1 MPARPTTGPRRSD
14 DPVPDLTDYV
24 VVHRAMT
31 VDTRRLAQAAAR
43 VGDRPRAAA
52 MRTYLAGL
60 SSEIRNHHHVEDHA
74 AWPLILSAAG
84 PEAAALAALTDDHH
98 RLDPL
103 LDDAERIAAELVERP
118 TDEDVA
124 DRLAATLDQLAML
137 LDQHV
142 ADEER
147 EVFPLIRAHVAE
159 SDYAWLQQQFRRG
172 LTLRALPF
180 VVPWVVRHAAPDEL
194 PRLVG
199 DAGWPLRVVLRM
211 FRGRFAALEQRV
223 FG

>member
-1 MPARPTTGPRRSD
+1 MSAPGTTGPRRPD
-14 DPVPDLTDYV
+14 DPAPDLTDYA

-31 VDTRRLAQAAAR
+31 VDTRRLAQAAA
-43 VGDRPRAAA
+43 VIGDRPRAVAL
-52 MRTYLAGL
+52 RTYLAGVA
-60 SSEIRNHHHVEDHA
+60 SEIRNHHHVEDHA

-103 LDDAERIAAELVERP
+103 LDDAERIAAELVGRP
-118 TDEDVA
+118 ADEDVA
-124 DRLAATLDQLAML
+124 GRLAATLDELSTL

-147 EVFPLIRAHVAE
+147 DVFPLIRAYMAVP
-159 SDYAWLQQQFRRG
+159 DYAWLQQQFRRG
-172 LTLRALPF
+172 LTLRMLPF

-199 DAGWPLRVVLRM
+199 DAGWPLRLVLRL
-211 FRGRFAALEQRV
+211 FRGRFTTLEQLV